1 MSSHTPLLDSYLN
14 DEMGLEEAVEFE
26 AHAETCRR
34 CRHLIPDYPELDR
47 ARARLDAR
55 VPAAHG
61 RPTQPSLLWSGPVVA
76 VVAAVVVIAS
86 AIPLLFVSGGAGSQ
100 ADSPAPLPG
109 TAVSSSD
116 PHVLTFNLDSGD
128 VGWLLWSSESSWTAV
143 RLTTQAGQVAV
154 KYQVGSDGEGY
165 FVDSGDD
172 STINETSR
180 GQAELD
186 VLEQGVDAAAVALGL
201 VELDSDIPWAQLIG
215 TSSPIDQWDN
225 LTSGAAMSATVAEN
239 PLAASAAAT
248 SDGRIAEFSAQ
259 GQLVSWNGYRATDIE
274 FRTISTVEL
283 QSFVGSTSTA
293 YAAYLAGKASPQIAP
308 MFNDALITLD
318 EYRAAADMAITCV
331 EGSGGRASFTEPEP
345 GKVGSLNAEGGPSS
359 CVADTFSPVD
369 ALWRLQVRADGPET
383 ADIADA
389 TAEGNLDRVAML
401 KEPIGSRV
409 PLAEG
414 DGWNIDVARRGEG
427 WCIYEKSG
435 GSNGEY
441 CALGDEWQIPN
452 LANFSLQETVQGPEP
467 FLGITDASVDSV
479 VVTFTSGRQE
489 TIATQ
494 GTTDIGIRGFGT
506 IYEIDTDGIP
516 DTVDLYD
523 GSGQLIESFDLKASI
538 CERPDRPPVDRW
550 CG

>member
-1 MSSHTPLLDSYLN
+1 MSSHTLLLDSYLN
-14 DEMGLEEAVEFE
+14 DELGLEEAVEFE
-26 AHAETCRR
+26 VHAETCES
-34 CRHLIPDYPELDR
+34 CRHLLPDYPELDR
-47 ARARLDAR
+47 AQARLVSR

-86 AIPLLFVSGGAGSQ
+86 AIPLLFVSGDAGNQ

-109 TAVSSSD
+109 TAASSSD
-116 PHVLTFNLDSGD
+116 PHVVTFNLDSGD

-143 RLTTQAGQVAV
+143 RLTTQAGRVVV

-165 FVDSGDD
+165 YVDSGDD
-172 STINETSR
+172 SAVTETSLE
-180 GQAELD
+180 QANSA
-186 VLEQGVDAAAVALGL
+186 VEQGVDAATVALGL
-201 VELDSDIPWAQLIG
+201 VERDSDIPWAQLIG

-225 LTSGAAMSATVAEN
+225 LTSGAAMSATVTEN
-239 PLAASAAAT
+239 PLSASAAAT

-259 GQLVSWNGYRATDIE
+259 GQIVSWSGYRATDIE
-274 FRTISTVEL
+274 FRTISNVEL

-293 YAAYLAGKASPQIAP
+293 YAAYLAGQASPQIAP

-318 EYRAAADMAITCV
+318 EYRAAADAAITCV
-331 EGSGGRASFTEPEP
+331 ETSGGRASFTDPQS
-345 GKVGSLNAEGGPSS
+345 GKVGSLSAEGGPSS

-383 ADIADA
+383 VDIADA

-401 KEPIGSRV
+401 NEPIGSRI

-414 DGWNIDVARRGEG
+414 DGWNIDVAKRGEG

-435 GSNGEY
+435 GSSGEY
-441 CALGDEWQIPN
+441 CALGGEWQVPN

-467 FLGITDASVDSV
+467 FLGVTDASVNSV
-479 VVTFTSGRQE
+479 VVTFTSGRHE

-494 GTTDIGIRGFGT
+494 GTTDIAIRGFGT

-538 CERPDRPPVDRW
+538 CDRPDGPAVDTW